1 MSSIISLGEK
11 ARKSLL
17 WQGEIIYERTHIKQ
31 GEIQEKWN
39 MQPWAQSGGRN
50 PKDRAKFVL
59 CWGGRAGRLSLG
71 LMKAELQA
79 DKIMKGKKIL
89 DNI

>member
-17 WQGEIIYERTHIKQ
+17 WKGEIIYERTHIKQ

-39 MQPWAQSGGRN
+39 MQPWAQSGGRS

-59 CWGGRAGRLSLG
+59 WGGAAGRLSLG